1 MPTSGGFVI
10 SEYAAQSLD
19 VPGSGVSDDLWS
31 PVFSGAGHEEVWLH
45 FDASVQLNNN
55 GDAIF
60 DVDVTVDD
68 GVTWNNVFRRI
79 APARMVEPLPSL
91 ELETRMEP
99 MAGSI

>member
-1 MPTSGGFVI
+1 MCIRDS
-10 SEYAAQSLD
+10 SH
-19 VPGSGVSDDLWS
+19 DLWS